1 MFQADC
7 LDFKQSLDK
16 MPSMSYSIQELA
28 QKVGGT
34 VIGDAN
40 TAIQGITNFENPKKG
55 FITFIANPR
64 DLRELEQTEISCLI
78 VPAKITESKKPLIQC
93 ENPKLAFALLLPL
106 FYPARNYSGKISNE
120 AHVAKSAVLGENVTV
135 EPFAY
140 IGEQAKI
147 GKNSVVRAFSY
158 IDDGVTIGE
167 GTIIHPQVSI
177 YSQTSIGNRVILH
190 SGVVVGS
197 DGFGYVF
204 DGKQQVK
211 LSQVGSVVIQDDVE
225 IGACTTIDRAA
236 MGETIIGKG
245 TKIDNLVQIAH
256 NVQIGM
262 HCAISAN
269 CGISGSTKIGNYV
282 TLGGGVGVADHVEVG
297 DGAMLGA
304 AAGVPPGKKIPPK
317 QIWFGQ
323 PARPYDEMRK
333 QFGAQLR
340 AHENQEELRALKKKV
355 EELSREIE
363 ALKSNQN

>member
-1 MFQADC
+1 
-7 LDFKQSLDK
+7 
-16 MPSMSYSIQELA
+16 MSHSIESLA

-34 VIGDAN
+34 VIGDPKV
-40 TAIQGITNFENPKKG
+40 TITGITNIENPKKDC
-55 FITFIANPR
+55 ITFVAIPR
-64 DLRELEQTEISCLI
+64 DLKELEQTEIACII
-78 VPAKITESKKPLIQC
+78 VPRKITESKKPLIQC
-93 ENPKLAFALLLPL
+93 DNPKLAFALLLPL
-106 FYPARNYSGKISNE
+106 FYPARTYSGKISEE
-120 AHVAKSAVLGENVTV
+120 AHIAKSAVLGAEVTV

-140 IGEQAKI
+140 VGERAKI
-147 GKNSVVRAFSY
+147 GKNSVIRAFSY
-158 IDDGVTIGE
+158 IDEDVTIGE
-167 GTIIHPQVSI
+167 NSIIHPNVSI
-177 YSQTSIGNRVILH
+177 YFKAIIGNRVILH
-190 SGVVVGS
+190 SGVVVGT

-204 DGKQQVK
+204 DGKEQVK
-211 LSQVGSVVIQDDVE
+211 LPQIGTVTIQNDVE

-236 MGETIIGKG
+236 MGETVIGKG

-256 NVQIGM
+256 NVQIGE

-282 TLGGGVGVADHVEVG
+282 TLGGGVGIADHVEVG

-340 AHENQEELRALKKKV
+340 AYENQEELRELKKKV

-363 ALKSNQN
+363 SLKSNQKA